1 MAEETREHFK
11 SRIGFIF
18 VAAGCAIG
26 LGNVWRFPYI
36 TGQYGGAAFIV
47 LYLIFLVVLGLPVMV
62 MEFAVGRASQRS
74 TARSFDV
81 LPSKKNFRWFGW
93 WGYVGSML
101 LLMFYTT
108 ICGWMLS
115 YIPKMASGMFNGAV
129 ADTTAAAFGA
139 SPTRHYE
146 DGAAAISGV
155 ASAEEGTVTI
165 PIPGISRAWGD
176 VTIRPGPGKTKLTI
190 PARSGGSEVYG
201 KTVAILRAH
210 GWKFA
215 SGRKGTP
222 QEKLLFG
229 RFGDEKES
237 KVMFILKESV
247 VQRRD
252 PSLLPSQGE
261 IADCA
266 GKAIV
271 GYVLDC
277 VRKARR
283 ASA

>member
-1 MAEETREHFK
+1 MDFK
-11 SRIGFIF
+11 VSIRQSVVPDALIQALSPSARTNLHA
-18 VAAGCAIG
+18 VAA
-26 LGNVWRFPYI
+26 
-36 TGQYGGAAFIV
+36 
-47 LYLIFLVVLGLPVMV
+47 
-62 MEFAVGRASQRS
+62 
-74 TARSFDV
+74 D
-81 LPSKKNFRWFGW
+81 
-93 WGYVGSML
+93 
-101 LLMFYTT
+101 
-108 ICGWMLS
+108 
-115 YIPKMASGMFNGAV
+115 AV
-129 ADTTAAAFGA
+129 AELVGTHIRSYAGSKHGTAQTFGA

-146 DGAAAISGV
+146 DGAAAISTSAD
-155 ASAEEGTVTI
+155 ASAGTVTI

-201 KTVAILRAH
+201 KTVAILRAQ
-210 GWKFA
+210 GWRFA

-266 GKAIV
+266 GKSIV

>member
-1 MAEETREHFK
+1 MKVEISIKQSVVPDALIKALSPEARMELH
-11 SRIGFIF
+11 
-18 VAAGCAIG
+18 AAGTDA
-26 LGNVWRFPYI
+26 
-36 TGQYGGAAFIV
+36 
-47 LYLIFLVVLGLPVMV
+47 VVEMLQAHV
-62 MEFAVGRASQRS
+62 RS
-74 TARSFDV
+74 YAGSKHGTA
-81 LPSKKNFRWFGW
+81 
-93 WGYVGSML
+93 M
-101 LLMFYTT
+101 
-108 ICGWMLS
+108 
-115 YIPKMASGMFNGAV
+115 
-129 ADTTAAAFGA
+129 AFGA

-190 PARSGGSEVYG
+190 PARSGGGEVYG

-247 VQRRD
+247 PQRRD

-266 GKAIV
+266 GKAIL

>member
-1 MAEETREHFK
+1 MKVEISIRQSVVPDALIRALSPEARMELH
-11 SRIGFIF
+11 
-18 VAAGCAIG
+18 AAGTDA
-26 LGNVWRFPYI
+26 
-36 TGQYGGAAFIV
+36 
-47 LYLIFLVVLGLPVMV
+47 VVEMLQAHV
-62 MEFAVGRASQRS
+62 RS
-74 TARSFDV
+74 YAGSKHGTA
-81 LPSKKNFRWFGW
+81 
-93 WGYVGSML
+93 M
-101 LLMFYTT
+101 
-108 ICGWMLS
+108 
-115 YIPKMASGMFNGAV
+115 
-129 ADTTAAAFGA
+129 AFGA

-155 ASAEEGTVTI
+155 ASADEGTV
-165 PIPGISRAWGD
+165 
-176 VTIRPGPGKTKLTI
+176 TI

-201 KTVAILRAH
+201 KTVATLRAH

-247 VQRRD
+247 TQRRD
-252 PSLLPSQGE
+252 PSLLPSQDA

-266 GKAIV
+266 GKAV
-271 GYVLDC
+271 VRRVLDA

-283 ASA
+283 SA

>member
-1 MAEETREHFK
+1 MTVEIQVQQSTVPDAMIRALSPEERTDLH
-11 SRIGFIF
+11 
-18 VAAGCAIG
+18 A
-26 LGNVWRFPYI
+26 
-36 TGQYGGAAFIV
+36 GAAEA
-47 LYLIFLVVLGLPVMV
+47 LA
-62 MEFAVGRASQRS
+62 EFVGAHIRS
-74 TARSFDV
+74 YAGTKHATAQS
-81 LPSKKNFRWFGW
+81 
-93 WGYVGSML
+93 
-101 LLMFYTT
+101 
-108 ICGWMLS
+108 
-115 YIPKMASGMFNGAV
+115 
-129 ADTTAAAFGA
+129 FGA

-146 DGAAAISGV
+146 DGAAHISTSAD
-155 ASAEEGTVTI
+155 ASAGTVTI

-190 PARSGGSEVYG
+190 PARSGGGEVYG
-201 KTVAILRAH
+201 ETVKLLKAA

-229 RFGDEKES
+229 RFRDEKES

>member
-1 MAEETREHFK
+1 MTVEISIRQSVVPDALIRALSPEARMELH
-11 SRIGFIF
+11 
-18 VAAGCAIG
+18 AAGTDA
-26 LGNVWRFPYI
+26 
-36 TGQYGGAAFIV
+36 
-47 LYLIFLVVLGLPVMV
+47 VVEMLQAHV
-62 MEFAVGRASQRS
+62 RS
-74 TARSFDV
+74 YAG
-81 LPSKKNFRWFGW
+81 SKHG
-93 WGYVGSML
+93 
-101 LLMFYTT
+101 
-108 ICGWMLS
+108 
-115 YIPKMASGMFNGAV
+115 
-129 ADTTAAAFGA
+129 TAAAFGA

-165 PIPGISRAWGD
+165 PIPGISRAFGD
-176 VTIRPGPGKTKLTI
+176 VTIRPGAGKTKLTI
-190 PARSGGSEVYG
+190 PAKSGGGEVYG
-201 KTVAILRAH
+201 KTVTMLKAA
-210 GWKFA
+210 GWRFS

-247 VQRRD
+247 PQRRD
-252 PSLLPSQGE
+252 PSLLPSQDE

-266 GKAIV
+266 GKAIL

-277 VRKARR
+277 VRKART